1 MLASTAG
8 LVMGQRGVN
17 IPVVRIRGVEYRFHE
32 SATIEDAINKNRLAN
47 Y

>member
-17 IPVVRIRGVEYRFHE
+17 IPVVRIRSVEYGFHE
-32 SATIEDAINKNRLAN
+32 LATIEDAIN
-47 Y
+47 

>member
-17 IPVVRIRGVEYRFHE
+17 IPVVKIWGLEYEFNE
-32 SATIEDAINKNRLAN
+32 SATIEDALINDAN
-47 Y
+47 NL